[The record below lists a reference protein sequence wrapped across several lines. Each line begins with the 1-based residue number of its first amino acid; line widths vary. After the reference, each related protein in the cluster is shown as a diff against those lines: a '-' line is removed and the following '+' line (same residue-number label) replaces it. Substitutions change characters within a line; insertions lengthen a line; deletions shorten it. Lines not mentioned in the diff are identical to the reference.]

1 MSHYSQVQLEYRQK
15 CKERIQRQLEISEK
29 IVLLACLFVYRQM
42 IIFKYLF
49 IKNTLN
55 FLFSAGR
62 SVTDGEVEEM
72 LESGNPAVFTQGVGQ
87 EMFLL

>member
-42 IIFKYLF
+42 IVFKYFF
-49 IKNTLN
+49 IKNTVN
-55 FLFSAGR
+55 FLFSAGP

-72 LESGNPAVFTQGVGQ
+72 LESGNPAVFTQSVGQ

>member
-1 MSHYSQVQLEYRQK
+1 
-15 CKERIQRQLEISEK
+15 
-29 IVLLACLFVYRQM
+29 M